1 MAESPPALNAA
12 PSPHRPSGPIAAPAE
27 LAGSRARLES
37 QDSESPIAQNVQT
50 HQKRERLLSQSEHAT
65 TTRRED
71 PAPPG
76 KWVFEDD

>member
-27 LAGSRARLES
+27 LAEAPHRPARLDD
-37 QDSESPIAQNVQT
+37 QKSE
-50 HQKRERLLSQSEHAT
+50 RT
-65 TTRRED
+65 TTARRED